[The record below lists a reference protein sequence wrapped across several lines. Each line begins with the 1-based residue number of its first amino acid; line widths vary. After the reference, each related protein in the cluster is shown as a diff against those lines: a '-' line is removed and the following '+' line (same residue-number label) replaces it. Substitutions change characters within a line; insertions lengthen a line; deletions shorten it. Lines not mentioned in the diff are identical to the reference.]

1 MTGSSACCFERAML
15 RAFAARSSAHGFSRP
30 AAGLLRVPP
39 LRLLSNET
47 RGSYSRPNEEKQ
59 IAKLQPR
66 IAELYRK
73 GRYEEALKVGEECHA
88 LALTAFGKLHP
99 AVASMCN
106 NLALMHKSLG
116 DADSAAA
123 LYKEALDCYRV
134 VVGEEHASTAT
145 AACNL
150 ALLLRDSQ
158 DGSRLQEA
166 QALLEGALQTRRV
179 LLGEGHLMVAATM
192 GHLASVV
199 KLDGAEGRKRA
210 AVLLAEALAAS
221 TVGKP
226 GESAEGDLQRA
237 SLLHSTGL
245 LHKEAGEL
253 SAAEE
258 AWSQAAEIRLGW
270 LGESHPLSVASQNDL
285 NALRETQGGGES
297 EAP

>member
-1 MTGSSACCFERAML
+1 ML
-15 RAFAARSSAHGFSRP
+15 RAFAARSCAVRGFSRP
-30 AAGLLRVPP
+30 AAGLLRAPS
-39 LRLLSNET
+39 LRLLSADAQPR
-47 RGSYSRPNEEKQ
+47 RGTYEAPTEEKQ
-59 IAKLQPR
+59 LAKLQPR

-73 GRYEEALKVGEECHA
+73 GRYKEALAVGEECHA
-88 LALTAFGKLHP
+88 LALAAFGKQHP

-116 DADSAAA
+116 DTDAAAA

-150 ALLLRDSQ
+150 ALLIRDT
-158 DGSRLQEA
+158 DAARLQEA

-179 LLGEGHLMVAATM
+179 LLGEGHLTVAATM

-199 KLDGAEGRKRA
+199 KLDGADGRERA
-210 AVLLAEALAAS
+210 KVLLEQALAAS
-221 TVGKP
+221 TVHWAKP
-226 GESAEGDLQRA
+226 GESAEADLQRA

-270 LGESHPLSVASQNDL
+270 LGEKHPLSAASQRDL
-285 NALRETQGGGES
+285 QALREMMGGAE
-297 EAP
+297 

>member
-1 MTGSSACCFERAML
+1 ML
-15 RAFAARSSAHGFSRP
+15 RAFAARSCAVRGFSRP
-30 AAGLLRVPP
+30 AAVLLRAPS
-39 LRLLSNET
+39 LRLLSADAQPR
-47 RGSYSRPNEEKQ
+47 RGTYEAPTEEKQ
-59 IAKLQPR
+59 LAKLQPR

-73 GRYEEALKVGEECHA
+73 GRYKEALAVGEECHA
-88 LALTAFGKLHP
+88 LALAAFGKQHP

-116 DADSAAA
+116 DTDAAAA

-150 ALLLRDSQ
+150 ALLIRDT
-158 DGSRLQEA
+158 DVSRLQEA

-179 LLGEGHLMVAATM
+179 LLGEGHLTVAATM

-199 KLDGAEGRKRA
+199 KLDGADGRERA
-210 AVLLAEALAAS
+210 KVLLEQALAAS
-221 TVGKP
+221 TVHWAKP
-226 GESAEGDLQRA
+226 GESAEADLQRA

-258 AWSQAAEIRLGW
+258 AWAQAAEIRLGW
-270 LGESHPLSVASQNDL
+270 LGEKHPLSAASQRDL
-285 NALRETQGGGES
+285 QALREMMGGE
-297 EAP
+297 E

>member
-1 MTGSSACCFERAML
+1 ML
-15 RAFAARSSAHGFSRP
+15 RAFAARSYAVRGLSRSAV
-30 AAGLLRVPP
+30 GLLRAPS
-39 LRLLSNET
+39 LRLLSSET
-47 RGSYSRPNEEKQ
+47 QPGRGTYSRPNEEKQ
-59 IAKLQPR
+59 LAKLQPR

-73 GRYEEALKVGEECHA
+73 GRYKEALKVGEECHA

-116 DADSAAA
+116 DTEAAAA

-150 ALLLRDSQ
+150 ALLIRDS
-158 DGSRLQEA
+158 DAARLQEA

-179 LLGEGHLMVAATM
+179 LLGEGHLTVAATM

-199 KLDGAEGRKRA
+199 KLDGAEGRERA
-210 AVLLAEALAAS
+210 KVLLEQALAGADLNWA
-221 TVGKP
+221 KP
-226 GESAEGDLQRA
+226 GESAEADLQRA

-253 SAAEE
+253 GAAEE
-258 AWSQAAEIRLGW
+258 VWSKAAEIRLGW
-270 LGESHPLSVASQNDL
+270 LGEKHPLSVASQKDL
-285 NALRETQGGGES
+285 DALREITGGGVAVE
-297 EAP
+297 P

>member
-1 MTGSSACCFERAML
+1 ML
-15 RAFAARSSAHGFSRP
+15 RAFAARSCAARGFSRP
-30 AAGLLRVPP
+30 AAGLLRAPS
-39 LRLLSNET
+39 LRLLSADAQPR
-47 RGSYSRPNEEKQ
+47 RGTYEAPTEEKQ
-59 IAKLQPR
+59 LAKLQPR

-73 GRYEEALKVGEECHA
+73 GRYKEALAVGEECHA
-88 LALTAFGKLHP
+88 LALAAFGKQHP

-116 DADSAAA
+116 DTDAAAA

-150 ALLLRDSQ
+150 ALLIRDT
-158 DGSRLQEA
+158 DAARLQEA

-179 LLGEGHLMVAATM
+179 LLGEGHLTVAATM

-199 KLDGAEGRKRA
+199 KLDGADGRERA
-210 AVLLAEALAAS
+210 KVLLEQASAS
-221 TVGKP
+221 TVHWAKP
-226 GESAEGDLQRA
+226 GESAEADLQRA

-245 LHKEAGEL
+245 LHKEAGDL

-258 AWSQAAEIRLGW
+258 AWAQAAEIRLGW
-270 LGESHPLSVASQNDL
+270 LGEKHPLSAASQRDL
-285 NALRETQGGGES
+285 QALREMMGGE
-297 EAP
+297 E

>member
-1 MTGSSACCFERAML
+1 ML
-15 RAFAARSSAHGFSRP
+15 RAFAARSCAARGFSRP
-30 AAGLLRVPP
+30 AAGLLRAPS
-39 LRLLSNET
+39 LRLLSAEAQPR
-47 RGSYSRPNEEKQ
+47 RGTYEAPTEEKQ
-59 IAKLQPR
+59 LAKLQPR

-73 GRYEEALKVGEECHA
+73 GRYKEALKVGEECHA
-88 LALTAFGKLHP
+88 LALAAFGKLHP

-116 DADSAAA
+116 DTDAAAA

-150 ALLLRDSQ
+150 ALLIRDT
-158 DGSRLQEA
+158 DAARLQEA

-179 LLGEGHLMVAATM
+179 LLGEGHLTVAATM

-199 KLDGAEGRKRA
+199 KLDGADGRERA
-210 AVLLAEALAAS
+210 KVLLEQALAAS
-221 TVGKP
+221 TVHWAKP
-226 GESAEGDLQRA
+226 GESAEADLQRA

-270 LGESHPLSVASQNDL
+270 LGEKHPLSVASQRDL
-285 NALRETQGGGES
+285 HDLR
-297 EAP
+297 

>member
-1 MTGSSACCFERAML
+1 ML
-15 RAFAARSSAHGFSRP
+15 RAFVARSCAVRGFSRP
-30 AAGLLRVPP
+30 AAGLLRAPS
-39 LRLLSNET
+39 LRLLSADAQR
-47 RGSYSRPNEEKQ
+47 RGTYEAPTEEKQ
-59 IAKLQPR
+59 LAKLQPR

-73 GRYEEALKVGEECHA
+73 GRYKEALAVGEECHA
-88 LALTAFGKLHP
+88 LALAAFGKQHP

-116 DADSAAA
+116 DTDAAAA

-134 VVGEEHASTAT
+134 VVGEGHASTAT
-145 AACNL
+145 GACNL
-150 ALLLRDSQ
+150 ALLIRDT
-158 DGSRLQEA
+158 DAARLQEA

-179 LLGEGHLMVAATM
+179 LLGEGHLTVAATM

-199 KLDGAEGRKRA
+199 KLDGADGRERA
-210 AVLLAEALAAS
+210 KVLLEQALAAS
-221 TVGKP
+221 TVHWAKP
-226 GESAEGDLQRA
+226 GESAEADLQRA

-270 LGESHPLSVASQNDL
+270 LGEKHPLSAASQRDL
-285 NALRETQGGGES
+285 QALREMMGGAE
-297 EAP
+297 

>member
-1 MTGSSACCFERAML
+1 ML
-15 RAFAARSSAHGFSRP
+15 RAFAARSCAARGFSRP
-30 AAGLLRVPP
+30 AAGLLRAPS
-39 LRLLSNET
+39 LRLLSADAQPR
-47 RGSYSRPNEEKQ
+47 RGTYEAPTEEKQ

-73 GRYEEALKVGEECHA
+73 GRYKEALAVGEECHA
-88 LALTAFGKLHP
+88 LALAAFGKQHP

-116 DADSAAA
+116 DTDAAAA

-150 ALLLRDSQ
+150 ALLIRDT
-158 DGSRLQEA
+158 DAARLQEA

-179 LLGEGHLMVAATM
+179 LLGEGHLTVAATM

-199 KLDGAEGRKRA
+199 KLDGADGRERA
-210 AVLLAEALAAS
+210 RVLLEQALAAS
-221 TVGKP
+221 TVHWAKP
-226 GESAEGDLQRA
+226 GESAEADLQRA

-245 LHKEAGEL
+245 LHKEAGDL

-258 AWSQAAEIRLGW
+258 AWAQAAEIRLGW
-270 LGESHPLSVASQNDL
+270 LGEKHPLSAASQRDL
-285 NALRETQGGGES
+285 QALREMMGGE
-297 EAP
+297 E